1 MAKQLTEIHLAKL
14 TEDERAHVERARSI
28 ASWMDDKISIGGF
41 GVGLDGLIGLIPV
54 GGDAIS
60 ALIGLYHYWLAGK
73 LKLGFGTQLS
83 ILINITL
90 DFLVG
95 AVPLIGDLIDFAF
108 RSHRRNMKLIER
120 KLAEKLEA

>member
-1 MAKQLTEIHLAKL
+1 MAKQLTEAHLAKL
-14 TEDERAHVERARSI
+14 NEDERAHVERARSI

-60 ALIGLYHYWLAGK
+60 ALIGLYHFWVAGK

-83 ILINITL
+83 ILINLAL